1 LKRYVPGGLPDRS
14 SGSAGEV
21 ETRRVVAE
29 IVASVEL
36 RGRAAVLDCRQRFD
50 GVDRDR
56 PLLVDR
62 SSWQAAVSELRRQQ
76 PELLAVL
83 RSRHENIATFARAQR
98 AALLDVDI
106 AVPGGRAGHVFAP
119 VARAGCYAPGG
130 RYPLPSSVLM
140 TVATARAAGVIDV
153 TLATPNVSAVML
165 AAAEIAGATRVLHCG
180 GAQAIAAM
188 AFGVAGEAERVPAA
202 DVIVGPGNKYV
213 TEAKRLLSGRV
224 GIDMLA
230 GPSEVLIVAVPEAGY
245 AVDAGV
251 IAADMLAQAEHDADA
266 AAILVTTDAGL
277 VDRVEIQLGLQLA
290 DLPTAVTARQAIAN
304 SFAVVCASRAE
315 CLDVSGRLAPEHL
328 ELFTADAAGDLGNVA
343 SYGGAFVGSA

>member
-1 LKRYVPGGLPDRS
+1 
-14 SGSAGEV
+14 
-21 ETRRVVAE
+21 
-29 IVASVEL
+29 
-36 RGRAAVLDCRQRFD
+36 
-50 GVDRDR
+50 
-56 PLLVDR
+56 
-62 SSWQAAVSELRRQQ
+62 
-76 PELLAVL
+76 
-83 RSRHENIATFARAQR
+83 
-98 AALLDVDI
+98 
-106 AVPGGRAGHVFAP
+106 
-119 VARAGCYAPGG
+119 
-130 RYPLPSSVLM
+130 LPSSVLM

-180 GAQAIAAM
+180 GAQAIAAL
-188 AFGVAGEAERVPAA
+188 AFGVAGEAERLPAA
-202 DVIVGPGNKYV
+202 DVIVGPGNRYV

-315 CLDVSGRLAPEHL
+315 CLDVAGRLAPEHL
-328 ELFTADAAGDLGNVA
+328 ELFTADAAGDLGNVT
-343 SYGGAFVGSA
+343 SYGGAFVGSASAEVFGDYGVGPNHTLPTSGVARFSAGLSVMHFVRARTWLRMDRGHAGTAVRDAYQAMCRETAIFARAEGLEAHARAAEIRASGRR